1 MVTTSTA
8 FQLFKEHYKKVMRI
22 YRLIAAAA
30 FLAAITALPASAQQ
44 RPAATATQPA
54 AAAASNAP
62 VPDSKIAL
70 INTDAFA
77 DEKLGITRLV
87 NAMKKVDG
95 EFTPRRTELQGI
107 KANIDK
113 LTADIQAT
121 ANVAQPQ
128 QLQQKTDQL
137 ESLKRDMQ
145 RKTEDAQAAYNKRL
159 QESVG
164 PLYEDIGK
172 SLDAFARARGITLL
186 LDAAKIGPAI
196 LAFTD
201 TIDVTRAFIADY
213 NSKNP
218 ATASAAG
225 PGR

>member
-1 MVTTSTA
+1 
-8 FQLFKEHYKKVMRI
+8 MRI

-30 FLAAITALPASAQQ
+30 FLAAITALPTFAQQ
-44 RPAATATQPA
+44 RPAAAATPA
-54 AAAASNAP
+54 AAASSAP
-62 VPDSKIAL
+62 IPDSKIAL
-70 INTDAFA
+70 INTDAFS
-77 DEKLGITRLV
+77 DEKQGIGRLV
-87 NAMKKVDG
+87 TAVKKVDT
-95 EFTPRRTELQGI
+95 EFTPRRNELQGI
-107 KANIDK
+107 KAQIDK

-121 ANVAQPQ
+121 AGVSQPQ
-128 QLQQKTDQL
+128 ALQQKQEQL
-137 ESLKRDMQ
+137 ESLKRDYQ
-145 RKTEDAQAAYNKRL
+145 RKGEDAQAAYNKRL
-159 QESVG
+159 QEAVG

-196 LAFTD
+196 LAATD
-201 TIDVTRAFIADY
+201 AMDVTRAFIAEY

>member
-1 MVTTSTA
+1 MVTTCTA
-8 FQLFKEHYKKVMRI
+8 FQLFKEHYKKVMRT

-30 FLAAITALPASAQQ
+30 FLVAITALPTSAQQ
-44 RPAATATQPA
+44 RPAAAQPA

-70 INTDAFA
+70 VNTDAFA

-196 LAFTD
+196 LAFND
-201 TIDVTRAFIADY
+201 TMDVTRAFIADY

>member
-1 MVTTSTA
+1 
-8 FQLFKEHYKKVMRI
+8 MRI

-30 FLAAITALPASAQQ
+30 FLVAITAISAPAQRTAAQT
-44 RPAATATQPA
+44 PAVATP
-54 AAAASNAP
+54 AAASNAA

-70 INTDAFA
+70 VNTDFFA
-77 DEKLGITRLV
+77 DEKSGITRLV
-87 NAMKKVDG
+87 AAVKKVDT

-107 KANIDK
+107 KAQIDK

-121 ANVAQPQ
+121 QNVATPQ
-128 QLQQKTDQL
+128 QIAQKTEQL
-137 ESLKRDMQ
+137 ESLKRDYQ
-145 RKTEDAQAAYNKRL
+145 RKGEDAQALYNKRL
-159 QESVG
+159 QDSVG

-196 LAFTD
+196 LSAVD
-201 TIDVTRAFIADY
+201 AMDVTRAFIADY

-218 ATASAAG
+218 STASAAG

>member
-1 MVTTSTA
+1 
-8 FQLFKEHYKKVMRI
+8 MRI
-22 YRLIAAAA
+22 YRLIAVAA
-30 FLAAITALPASAQQ
+30 FLAAITALPAFAQQ
-44 RPAATATQPA
+44 RPAAAAATP
-54 AAAASNAP
+54 AAASNAAI
-62 VPDSKIAL
+62 PDSKIAL
-70 INTDAFA
+70 INTDFFA
-77 DEKLGITRLV
+77 DEKQGIGRLV
-87 NAMKKVDG
+87 NAVKKVDA
-95 EFTPRRTELQGI
+95 EFTPRRNELQGI
-107 KANIDK
+107 KAQIDK

-121 ANVAQPQ
+121 ANVAQQ
-128 QLQQKTDQL
+128 QQIAQKTEQL
-137 ESLKRDMQ
+137 EQLKRDYQ
-145 RKTEDAQAAYNKRL
+145 RKGEDAQAAYNKRL

-196 LAFTD
+196 LAATD
-201 TIDVTRAFIADY
+201 AMDVTRAFIAEY

>member
-1 MVTTSTA
+1 
-8 FQLFKEHYKKVMRI
+8 MRI
-22 YRLIAAAA
+22 YRLIAVAT
-30 FLAAITALPASAQQ
+30 FLAAITALPTFAQQ
-44 RPAATATQPA
+44 RPAAAATP

-62 VPDSKIAL
+62 IPDSKIAL
-70 INTDAFA
+70 INTDAFS
-77 DEKLGITRLV
+77 DEKQGIGRLV
-87 NAMKKVDG
+87 NAMKKVDT

-107 KANIDK
+107 KTQIDK

-121 ANVAQPQ
+121 ANVATPQ
-128 QLQQKTDQL
+128 TLQQKNDQL
-137 ESLKRDMQ
+137 ESLKRDFT
-145 RKTEDAQAAYNKRL
+145 RKGEDAQAAYNKRL
-159 QESVG
+159 QETVG

-196 LAFTD
+196 LAATD
-201 TIDVTRAFIADY
+201 TMDVTRAFIAEY

>member
-1 MVTTSTA
+1 
-8 FQLFKEHYKKVMRI
+8 MRT

-30 FLAAITALPASAQQ
+30 FLVAVTALSASAQQQ
-44 RPAATATQPA
+44 RPAAAATP
-54 AAAASNAP
+54 AAASNAAI
-62 VPDSKIAL
+62 PDSKVAL
-70 INTDAFA
+70 INTDFFG
-77 DEKLGITRLV
+77 DEKQGITRLV
-87 NAMKKVDG
+87 NAVKKVDG
-95 EFTPRRTELQGI
+95 EFTPRRTELQTL
-107 KANIDK
+107 KAQIDK

-121 ANVAQPQ
+121 APVATPATT
-128 QLQQKTDQL
+128 QQKTEQL
-137 ESLKRDMQ
+137 ESMKRDYQ
-145 RKTEDAQAAYNKRL
+145 RKGEDAQAAYNKRL

-172 SLDAFARARGITLL
+172 ALDAFARGRGITLL

-196 LAFTD
+196 LAATD
-201 TIDVTRAFIADY
+201 AMDVTRAFIAEY

>member
-1 MVTTSTA
+1 
-8 FQLFKEHYKKVMRI
+8 MRI
-22 YRLIAAAA
+22 YRLIAVAA
-30 FLAAITALPASAQQ
+30 FLAAITALPAFAQQ
-44 RPAATATQPA
+44 RPAAAATP
-54 AAAASNAP
+54 AAASNAAI
-62 VPDSKIAL
+62 PDSKIAL
-70 INTDAFA
+70 INTDFFA
-77 DEKLGITRLV
+77 DEKQGIGRLV
-87 NAMKKVDG
+87 NAVKKVDA
-95 EFTPRRTELQGI
+95 EFTPRRNELQTL
-107 KANIDK
+107 KANMDK

-121 ANVAQPQ
+121 ANVADPKT
-128 QLQQKTDQL
+128 LQQKSDQL
-137 ESLKRDMQ
+137 EGMKREYQ
-145 RKTEDAQAAYNKRL
+145 RKGEDAQAAYNKRL

-196 LAFTD
+196 LAATD
-201 TIDVTRAFIADY
+201 AMDVTRAFIAEY

>member
-1 MVTTSTA
+1 
-8 FQLFKEHYKKVMRI
+8 MRI

-30 FLAAITALPASAQQ
+30 FLAAITALPTFAQQ
-44 RPAATATQPA
+44 RPAAAATTPAPA
-54 AAAASNAP
+54 ASSAQI
-62 VPDSKIAL
+62 PDSKIAL
-70 INTDAFA
+70 INTDAFS
-77 DEKLGITRLV
+77 DEKLGIGRLV
-87 NAMKKVDG
+87 NAVKKVDT

-107 KANIDK
+107 KAQIDK

-121 ANVAQPQ
+121 ANVATPQ
-128 QLQQKTDQL
+128 TLQQKNDQL
-137 ESLKRDMQ
+137 EALKRDYQ
-145 RKTEDAQAAYNKRL
+145 RKGEDAQAAYNKRL
-159 QESVG
+159 QEAVG

-196 LAFTD
+196 LAATD
-201 TIDVTRAFIADY
+201 TMDVTRAFIAEY

>member
-1 MVTTSTA
+1 
-8 FQLFKEHYKKVMRI
+8 MRI

-30 FLAAITALPASAQQ
+30 FLVAITAISAPAQQ
-44 RPAATATQPA
+44 RTAAQTPAAAAPA
-54 AAAASNAP
+54 AAAASNAA

-70 INTDAFA
+70 INTDFFA
-77 DEKLGITRLV
+77 DEKTGITRLV
-87 NAMKKVDG
+87 AAVKKVDA
-95 EFTPRRTELQGI
+95 EFTPRRNELQALKGQ
-107 KANIDK
+107 IDK

-121 ANVAQPQ
+121 QNVATAQ
-128 QLQQKTDQL
+128 QIAQKTEQL
-137 ESLKRDMQ
+137 EGMKRDYQ
-145 RKTEDAQAAYNKRL
+145 RKGEDAQALYNKRL

-172 SLDAFARARGITLL
+172 SLDGFARARGITLL

-196 LAFTD
+196 LSAVD
-201 TIDVTRAFIADY
+201 AMDVTRAFIADY

>member
-1 MVTTSTA
+1 
-8 FQLFKEHYKKVMRI
+8 MRI

-30 FLAAITALPASAQQ
+30 FLVAVTALSASAQQ
-44 RPAATATQPA
+44 RPATAAATPA
-54 AAAASNAP
+54 AASSAAI
-62 VPDSKIAL
+62 PDSKIAL
-70 INTDAFA
+70 INTDAFG
-77 DEKLGITRLV
+77 DEKQGITRLV
-87 NAMKKVDG
+87 NAVKKVDG
-95 EFTPRRTELQGI
+95 EFTPRRTELQGL
-107 KANIDK
+107 KAQIDK

-121 ANVAQPQ
+121 ANVATPTTI
-128 QLQQKTDQL
+128 QQKTEQL
-137 ESLKRDMQ
+137 ESMKRDYQ
-145 RKTEDAQAAYNKRL
+145 RKGEDAQAAYNKRL

-196 LAFTD
+196 LSATD
-201 TIDVTRAFIADY
+201 AMDVTRAFIAEY

>member
-1 MVTTSTA
+1 
-8 FQLFKEHYKKVMRI
+8 MRI
-22 YRLIAAAA
+22 YRLIAVTA
-30 FLAAITALPASAQQ
+30 FLLTITALPAFAQQ
-44 RPAATATQPA
+44 RPATAAATP
-54 AAAASNAP
+54 AAASNAAI
-62 VPDSKIAL
+62 PDSKIAL
-70 INTDAFA
+70 INTDFFA
-77 DEKLGITRLV
+77 DEKQGIGRLV
-87 NAMKKVDG
+87 AAVKKVDT
-95 EFTPRRTELQGI
+95 EFTPRRTELQTI
-107 KANIDK
+107 KANMDK

-121 ANVAQPQ
+121 ASVADPKT
-128 QLQQKTDQL
+128 LQQKNDQL
-137 ESLKRDMQ
+137 EQLKRDYQ
-145 RKTEDAQAAYNKRL
+145 RKGEDAQAAYNKRL

-196 LAFTD
+196 LAAVD
-201 TIDVTRAFIADY
+201 AMDVTRAFIAEY

>member
-1 MVTTSTA
+1 
-8 FQLFKEHYKKVMRI
+8 MRT

-30 FLAAITALPASAQQ
+30 FLVAVTALSAPAQQQ
-44 RPAATATQPA
+44 RPAAAAATP
-54 AAAASNAP
+54 AAASNAAI
-62 VPDSKIAL
+62 PDSKIAL
-70 INTDAFA
+70 INTDFFG
-77 DEKLGITRLV
+77 DERQGITRLV
-87 NAMKKVDG
+87 AAVKKVDT

-107 KANIDK
+107 KSQIDK

-121 ANVAQPQ
+121 ANVATQ
-128 QLQQKTDQL
+128 QTLQQKQEQL
-137 ESLKRDMQ
+137 DSLKRDYT
-145 RKTEDAQAAYNKRL
+145 RKGEDAQAAYNKRL

-172 SLDAFARARGITLL
+172 ALDAFARARGITLL

-196 LAFTD
+196 LAAVD
-201 TIDVTRAFIADY
+201 AMDVTRAFIAEY

-218 ATASAAG
+218 STASAAG

>member
-1 MVTTSTA
+1 
-8 FQLFKEHYKKVMRI
+8 MRI
-22 YRLIAAAA
+22 YRLIAVAA
-30 FLAAITALPASAQQ
+30 FLATITALPAFAQQ
-44 RPAATATQPA
+44 RPAAAATP
-54 AAAASNAP
+54 AAASNAAI
-62 VPDSKIAL
+62 PDSKIAL
-70 INTDAFA
+70 INTDFFA
-77 DEKLGITRLV
+77 DEKQGIGRLV
-87 NAMKKVDG
+87 NAVKKVDT
-95 EFTPRRTELQGI
+95 EFTPRRNELQTL
-107 KANIDK
+107 KANMDK

-121 ANVAQPQ
+121 ANVADPKT
-128 QLQQKTDQL
+128 LQQKSDQL
-137 ESLKRDMQ
+137 EGMKREYQ
-145 RKTEDAQAAYNKRL
+145 RKGEDAQAAYNKRL

-196 LAFTD
+196 LAATD
-201 TIDVTRAFIADY
+201 GMDVTRAFIAEY